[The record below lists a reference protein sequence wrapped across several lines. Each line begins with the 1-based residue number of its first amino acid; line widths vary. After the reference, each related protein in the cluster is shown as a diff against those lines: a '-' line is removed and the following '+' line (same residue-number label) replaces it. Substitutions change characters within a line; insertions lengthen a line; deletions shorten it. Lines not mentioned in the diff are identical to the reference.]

1 MGSKLKTDLKGVET
15 VQLSW
20 SSAGTIL
27 ASTAHGD
34 TALTEAERD
43 FATANALT
51 NAVSYTIPQEIN
63 YIEVRFVLTT
73 NEADVD
79 IDIWA
84 IRSADTE
91 MCRVCT
97 LDVVCGQQD
106 ADDATH
112 HYADTC
118 TISNNQWL
126 TTVSSIVPG
135 TDHMA
140 RILFDVC
147 GYDRILFHGYGT
159 FDEDCEI
166 EVSGY

>member
-15 VQLSW
+15 AQLSW
-20 SSAGTIL
+20 ASVGTID
-27 ASTAHGD
+27 ATAAAAD
-34 TALTEAERD
+34 SALGVAERD
-43 FATANALT
+43 FTTANALA
-51 NAVSYTIPQEIN
+51 NAVSYVIPQEIN
-63 YIEVRFVLTT
+63 YIEVRFILTT

-84 IRSADTE
+84 IRSADSE

-97 LDVVCGQQD
+97 LDVICGQQD
-106 ADDATH
+106 ADDDTH

-118 TISNNQWL
+118 TVANNKWI
-126 TTVSSIVPG
+126 TTVSAIIPG

-140 RILFDVC
+140 RLVFDVC